1 MALFILLFSQYEIL
15 IVEQDDNAPFNR
27 GKLINIG
34 AKISMKNL
42 LEKCQKYDL
51 KQVQENLCII
61 SHDVDMIPLNRKMLY
76 DCSHR
81 YVIFKKS
88 FQKSNNYFHPIF
100 SLVQNY

>member
-1 MALFILLFSQYEIL
+1 MILISFFFLYFLQFEIL

-81 YVIFKKS
+81 YVI
-88 FQKSNNYFHPIF
+88 
-100 SLVQNY
+100 